1 MSGHSKWSTIKR
13 KKEKTDAQR
22 AKIFT
27 KMAREISVAVKEG
40 GADPAVNGKL
50 RDIIVKAKAQNVPSD
65 NITRIIK
72 KAEGAEKDNYEA
84 ITYEGYGP
92 NGVAVIVETLT
103 DNRNRTASNMRHF
116 FDKFGGNLGTSG
128 CVAFMFSQ
136 KGLLVIEETTKTED
150 ELMEDAFEAG
160 AEDINFE
167 DGIIEMVT
175 APNDLRM
182 VREALEEKGYQFV
195 SAETAYIPLTTTK
208 LTDAEDLKK
217 MGRLLDALEDD
228 DDVQDFWTSLE
239 NEDDIDR

>member
-40 GADPAVNGKL
+40 GADPATNGKL
-50 RDIIVKAKAQNVPSD
+50 RDIIAKAKAQNVPSD

-72 KAEGAEKDNYEA
+72 KADGAEKDNYEA

-136 KGLLVIEETTKTED
+136 KGLLVIEETNKTED
-150 ELMEDAFEAG
+150 ELMEDAFDAG

-167 DGIIEMVT
+167 EGIVEMVT
-175 APNDLRM
+175 APNDLRT
-182 VREALEEKGYQFV
+182 VREALEAKGYQFV

-208 LTDAEDLKK
+208 LTGEEDLKK

-239 NEDDIDR
+239 NEEDIDR